1 MINTLLSRNKKSS
14 NINELH
20 INNSVIVDNKQIADA
35 FNEYFVQ
42 IGPKLAAEVCDPT
55 SQFTNS
61 SGTQDCSNSYLG
73 PRFVFSQINQINVA
87 TSLRRL
93 KVSKA
98 TGMDNIPAKILKISA
113 DIIAPSLTA
122 IFNLSLNSCTYID
135 EWKKARI
142 TPIFKSEDRQKCDNY
157 RPISI
162 LPIISK
168 IFEKEVFDQLY
179 EHLSQNLLLS
189 KYQSG
194 FRPKHSTMSALIQMC
209 DQWLENMDNGMLNG
223 VVFLD
228 IRKAFDSIDHSILL
242 KKMNEQFGIYRAELK
257 WFESYLTKRQQVCF
271 INGHT
276 SSPRQI
282 TCGVPQGS
290 ILGPLLFLLYINDMP
305 NCLKS
310 TTPCLYADDT
320 EIFASSF
327 DYDTLVK
334 NLNDDLKNIHT
345 WLTKNKLQHHPTK
358 TKLMFIGSPYNLKN
372 RIGEATVFFGGK
384 PVPLTHS
391 FESLGVEIDEN
402 LNWEK
407 HIDKICKK
415 ASAGIGAIKRAKPYV
430 DINTLQTIYKA
441 LVQPYFNYCSTL
453 WGNCGKLLQDKLQ
466 RFQSRAA
473 RVITGAT
480 YDVRSLDILNAL
492 SWETLDNRRN
502 KSKAVFMYKV
512 LNDHAA
518 PGLKESLHKRNV
530 TQNTYN
536 LRNSENDLTLPKPR
550 TEYLKRSFKYSG
562 VMLWNDLSS
571 AAKSAETLDC
581 FKKEIGA
588 SC

>member
-1 MINTLLSRNKKSS
+1 
-14 NINELH
+14 
-20 INNSVIVDNKQIADA
+20 
-35 FNEYFVQ
+35 
-42 IGPKLAAEVCDPT
+42 
-55 SQFTNS
+55 
-61 SGTQDCSNSYLG
+61 
-73 PRFVFSQINQINVA
+73 
-87 TSLRRL
+87 
-93 KVSKA
+93 
-98 TGMDNIPAKILKISA
+98 
-113 DIIAPSLTA
+113 
-122 IFNLSLNSCTYID
+122 
-135 EWKKARI
+135 
-142 TPIFKSEDRQKCDNY
+142 
-157 RPISI
+157 
-162 LPIISK
+162 
-168 IFEKEVFDQLY
+168 
-179 EHLSQNLLLS
+179 
-189 KYQSG
+189 
-194 FRPKHSTMSALIQMC
+194 
-209 DQWLENMDNGMLNG
+209 MLNG

-242 KKMNEQFGIYRAELK
+242 KKMNEQFGIYGAELK

-334 NLNDDLKNIHT
+334 NLNYDLKNIHT

-407 HIDKICKK
+407 HIDKI
-415 ASAGIGAIKRAKPYV
+415 
-430 DINTLQTIYKA
+430 
-441 LVQPYFNYCSTL
+441 
-453 WGNCGKLLQDKLQ
+453 
-466 RFQSRAA
+466 
-473 RVITGAT
+473 
-480 YDVRSLDILNAL
+480 
-492 SWETLDNRRN
+492 DNRRN

-571 AAKSAETLDC
+571 AAKSADTLDC